1 MKGALFGIGILLFTC
16 ISMIVF
22 ALFYECEHTLKDVFL
37 FLKDNFLLIL
47 AFATILAGITALFVL
62 LKITGK
68 LL

>member
-22 ALFYECEHTLKDVFL
+22 ALFYECEHTLKD
-37 FLKDNFLLIL
+37 NFLLIL